1 MCFTKLLPEKDMKK
15 CLLNRW
21 FLRGALAL
29 ISLGTA
35 LAQTSRIGFLDFDDE
50 TLGGMENVSAVGE
63 QSWQLVADP
72 DEGFFV
78 QVNGGEGPSEGDV
91 WLLSPSFNLVE
102 FPEVFLN
109 FRSRRS
115 SLGSG
120 ALRVLASTNYD
131 GGGDPTTAR
140 WTELDGFVLPA
151 AEDESWVDSGFVD
164 LSPFRSETTHVAFR
178 YQHAGGGLA
187 TTWAID
193 DIQLSPDRP
202 VLDFSVSD
210 ASPLNVEAIRF
221 TSSIAGVPGSP
232 DYEWDFGD
240 GNESSRANPVHTFEG
255 AGTYSVSLT
264 VTDEDGKSF
273 SIIKE
278 DFITVREATEEV
290 PTESISALRVAS
302 YNVSLNRPASGE
314 LVADLS
320 TRGDSQAQAIAEII
334 QLARPDVILLNEFDY
349 DESGEA
355 IAFFQSNYLMIS
367 QNGGDPIEYPHVFLA
382 PSNTGISS
390 GFDLDNDGEV
400 SGPNDAFGFGSYPGQ
415 YGMVI
420 LSKFPIE
427 EGAVRTFQTFLWK
440 DMPGALL
447 PPDPNDT
454 DGNENLD
461 NFYTS
466 EELEIFRLSSKSHW
480 DVPVMVDGKMI
491 HLLASHPTPPVFDD
505 GTETDLENPTL
516 ADWNGRRNHDE
527 IRFWADYINP
537 AASDYIY
544 DDAGTTGGLGEGE
557 AFIILGDLN
566 ADPEDGDSTGE
577 PANLLLDSPL
587 VDARVA
593 PESSAGEGNDTATFG
608 LRVDYVLHSKKGL
621 QARESAVYWPVD
633 TDIRS
638 KQVDASD
645 HRMVYS
651 DLEFRSSSDFT
662 LQILHSSDNE
672 SSFQD
677 PNSLEEKILD
687 YGAVIEGLRSLGEDE
702 EMATIYVTVGD
713 HTLPGPFYEAAREVP
728 SLQQA
733 GGADIAFYKAM
744 GLTANG
750 MGNHEFDGGIE
761 DFANLLALADYP
773 FLAVNLDF
781 SAVNT
786 GEAPAIEIG
795 ADGSSVQD
803 LAGKVARSA
812 FVEINGERI
821 GLIGRAP
828 ADFFNVV
835 ANPDVTLPGL
845 DFVGGRDPET
855 NQPLQSALTL
865 VLEQVDLLK
874 AQGINKIILLDHAQ
888 DFTGDPLSASELRD
902 IDVIVSAG
910 STGFLSMDDP
920 IGPFNV
926 LRDGDSGTSGYP
938 TIRDDAAGNPILVVN
953 SDQLYRYVG
962 NLVIGFDAEG
972 LIDFVDVRSG
982 PVAATEDSVDLLAGY
997 LGEDSLEASPEVQA
1011 IWAELRDT
1019 PLITK
1024 LFEVVGTT
1032 ESPLNGERAD
1042 VRIRETNL
1050 GRLVADSTLWAVRN
1064 EFGRGDIVLKNGGGI
1079 RDSITGPNITRLGV
1093 NSALAFNNGVVLVAV
1108 TATELLATMEN
1119 GVSRFP
1125 ARDGRFPQ
1133 LAGVT
1138 MEFDPNRPGVS
1149 AEIEMFEPSRVGRLV
1164 VHRADGSDDVV
1175 VENFRLVGDPSR
1187 TFELATNDFL
1197 LTGGDGYAA
1206 LGNLDQESSRYL
1218 GELSVDGERQVLADY
1233 IAGPLAGAVDLSD
1246 PPARA
1251 RLSRYTSGPV
1261 TGSYL
1266 QGDFDESSAE
1276 IVDYCPVTRRL
1287 FVSNASEETVDVL
1300 DVDTMSLLFQI
1311 DELGG
1316 APNSVAV
1323 SKGVVAVAVENDEKT
1338 EPGFVVFYDTLFG
1351 SELNRLGVGVLPD
1364 MLTFTPDG
1372 RQIVVANEGEPN
1384 DDYTIDPE
1392 GSISV
1397 INLGSGSLAEIVR
1410 LDDGDVHQIGFG
1422 FFDEVPF
1429 FRDFLEGAGVRLFGQ
1444 IQSPDGGFLRMS
1456 TIAEDL
1462 EPEFVT
1468 VTPDSKKAYVALQ
1481 ENNALLVVDLTI
1493 PDVVNLIP
1501 LGYKDHSLEGNGFDA
1516 SNRDGVIDIRP
1527 HPTFGAYMPDALSSF
1542 ETLDGTFIISAN
1554 EGDARDY
1561 DGYSEEVRVADLLL
1575 DPEVFPNAAEL
1586 QEDSN
1591 LGRLNT
1597 TLATGD
1603 DDGDGYHER
1612 IISYGAR
1619 SFSIWD
1625 EQGNLVFDSGDDF
1638 EQIIAERY
1646 PDYFNVSND
1655 NRSFDN
1661 RSDDKGPEPEGVV
1674 VGEIEGRK
1682 YAFIGLERMG
1692 GFMIYD
1698 VTFPYE
1704 PIFVDYVLPR
1714 DFRVDPEDDYPAGGD
1729 LGPEGLK
1736 FLSAE
1741 IAPNGVPTLII
1752 SNEVSG
1758 TTTLHEIT
1766 IPPASGG
1773 YALQL
1778 LHSSDNESA
1787 FLDPNTG
1794 EEKILHYGAIV
1805 NNLRNLGAREQLN
1818 TIYLTAGDHTLPNPF
1833 YEASAEVPEF
1843 GQPGLA
1849 DIAFFNAMGLT
1860 ANGMGNHEFDGGIN
1874 EFAHMVKA
1882 ANYPFIAANLDF
1894 SKVAVGDGA
1903 PPIEIGVDGASVQ
1916 ENAGKVCRSAH
1927 IEIGGEKIGLI
1938 GRAPADFFNV
1948 VADPDTTLPGL
1959 DFYGGRD
1966 PETNQPLESAVEQV
1980 LGQVDLLKGMGINK
1994 IILMDH
2000 AQDFTADP
2008 LSAQVLRDIDILV
2021 TAGSTGFMAGET
2033 VEGPF
2038 NRLRE
2043 GDGAETAY
2051 PTMRTD
2057 MDGAPVLVV
2066 NSDQLYRY
2074 LGQVIVRF
2082 DIFGR
2087 ISSVDERSGPI
2098 ATTAESSALL
2108 ADEVGLSSAAPS
2120 EVRRIWDLL
2129 RNTDSISRLF
2139 EVVGTT
2145 EFPLVGARAE
2155 IRTRET
2161 NLGRLVSDSTLWY
2174 AQGFAD
2180 EERLSYD
2187 IEIALKNGGGI
2198 RDDIQGPNITRLGI
2212 GAALAF
2218 DNRLAVMQLNAR
2230 ELLAVAENAVS
2241 RFPAVDG
2248 RFPQVAGME
2257 LVFDPGRPGVSD
2269 QVAMTTPSRIES
2281 LVVFLADGSP
2291 DIVVENFVLV
2301 GNPERTFGLATNNF
2315 LASGGDGYAA
2325 LGAISGDPS
2334 REVLQTSIGEQQILA
2349 EYIDGSLGQEVE
2361 IEDGVLTPRVSLFQ
2375 SATMLAYRD
2384 WASQFFATFGPG
2396 TGIGDD
2402 FNGDGQNNLF
2412 SWVFGLDPRTSAGGG
2427 NLPALTRQGADLLV
2441 TMTVLS
2447 DDGIDIIFESSS
2459 GLSDWTP
2466 LVRELDYTVESS
2478 IDHGDGNESVTLRIA
2493 GAGANE
2499 RFFMR
2504 TRVGLK

>member
-1 MCFTKLLPEKDMKK
+1 MKIKLVTRW
-15 CLLNRW
+15 LLMGAGV
-21 FLRGALAL
+21 FLTA
-29 ISLGTA
+29 GTA
-35 LAQTSRIGFLDFDDE
+35 GAQTSQIASVNFDDE
-50 TLGGMENVSAVGE
+50 TFGGMESVDAGGD
-63 QSWQLVADP
+63 QSWQITSDP
-72 DEGFFV
+72 DGGFFS
-78 QVNGGEGPSEGDV
+78 QINGAAEAGGEND
-91 WLLSPSFNLVE
+91 WLVSPSLDLDGVTE
-102 FPEVFLN
+102 AFLN
-109 FRSRRS
+109 FRSQRSASGS
-115 SLGSG
+115 SL
-120 ALRVLASTNYD
+120 LKVLVSTDYD
-131 GGGDPTTAR
+131 GGGDPTTAT
-140 WTELDGFVLPA
+140 WAELGDVSLPT
-151 AEDESWVDSGFVD
+151 AEDESWVDSGFID
-164 LSPFRSETTHVAFR
+164 LTTFRSASTYIAFQ
-178 YQHAGGGLA
+178 YEHTDGEEA
-187 TTWAID
+187 TTWGVD
-193 DIQLSPDRP
+193 DIQITPDRP
-202 VLDFSVSD
+202 VLGFTVSD
-210 ASPLNVEAIRF
+210 ESPLNVETVRF
-221 TSSIAGVPGSP
+221 TSTISGVAGSP

-240 GNESSRANPVHTFEG
+240 GTTSTRANPVHTFED
-255 AGTYSVSLT
+255 AGTYTVTLT
-264 VTDEDGKSF
+264 ITDEDGGSF
-273 SIIKE
+273 SLVRE
-278 DFITVREATEEV
+278 DFIDVREATEEV
-290 PTESISALRVAS
+290 PAENIAALRVAS
-302 YNVSLNRPASGE
+302 YNVSLNRSAAGE
-314 LVADLS
+314 LINDLS
-320 TRGDSQAQAIAEII
+320 TSEDSQAKSIAEII
-334 QLARPDVILLNEFDY
+334 QVARPDVILLNEFDY
-349 DESGEA
+349 DVNGEA
-355 IAFFQSNYLMIS
+355 IDLFRSNYLMVS
-367 QNGGDPIEYPHVFLA
+367 QNGADPIEYPHVFFA
-382 PSNTGISS
+382 PSNTGIPS
-390 GFDLDNDGEV
+390 GFDLNNDGEV
-400 SGPNDAFGFGSYPGQ
+400 SGPNDAFGFGFHPGQ
-415 YGMVI
+415 FGMVI
-420 LSKFPIE
+420 LSKYPIDTDS
-427 EGAVRTFQTFLWK
+427 ARTFQNFLWK
-440 DMPGALL
+440 DMPEALL
-447 PPDPNDT
+447 PPDPDDS
-454 DGNENLD
+454 DGDSDL
-461 NFYTS
+461 TS
-466 EELEIFRLSSKSHW
+466 YYSAEELDVFRLSSKSHW
-480 DVPVMVDGKMI
+480 DVPVLVDGRTI

-505 GTETDLENPTL
+505 GTETDLENPTIV
-516 ADWNGRRNHDE
+516 DWNGRRNHDE

-537 AASDYIY
+537 KASDYIY
-544 DDAGTTGGLGEGE
+544 DDAGQTGGLGEGKT
-557 AFIILGDLN
+557 FIILGDLN
-566 ADPEDGDSTGE
+566 ADPVDGDSTAN
-577 PANLLLDSPL
+577 PVNLLLESPF

-593 PESSAGEGNDTATFG
+593 PESSAGDGNDTATFG

-621 QARESAVYWPVD
+621 LTRETAVYWPID

-638 KQVDASD
+638 DQVEASD

-651 DLEFRSSSDFT
+651 DLEYRSTSDFT

-677 PNSLEEKILD
+677 PNTLEEKILN
-687 YGAVIEGLRSLGEDE
+687 YGAVIEGLRSVGQDE
-702 EMATIYVTVGD
+702 EVATIYVTAGD
-713 HTLPGPFYEAAREVP
+713 HTLPGPFYEAAAQVP

-733 GGADIAFYKAM
+733 GAADIAFYNAM

-761 DFANLLALADYP
+761 DFASFLTGANYP

-781 SAVNT
+781 SNVTT
-786 GEAPAIEIG
+786 GDAPPIEIG
-795 ADGSSVQD
+795 VDGSSVEE

-812 FVEINGERI
+812 FVEINGEKI

-835 ANPDVTLPGL
+835 ADPEVTLPGL
-845 DFVGGRDPET
+845 DFVGGRDPDT
-855 NQPLQSALTL
+855 NQPLQSALPL

-910 STGFLSMDDP
+910 STGFLAMDDP

-926 LRDGDSGTSGYP
+926 LRDGDSGTDDYP
-938 TIRDDAAGNPILVVN
+938 TMRDDSEGNPILVVN

-962 NLVIGFDAEG
+962 NLIIGFDNEG

-982 PVAATEDSVDLLAGY
+982 PVAATQDAVDLLAEY
-997 LGEDSLEASPEVQA
+997 LEVGSLSASREVQS
-1011 IWAELRDT
+1011 IWSDLQST
-1019 PLITK
+1019 PLITE
-1024 LFEVVGTT
+1024 LFEVVGIT
-1032 ESPLNGERAD
+1032 EFPLNGERAD
-1042 VRIRETNL
+1042 VRTRETNL
-1050 GRLVADSTLWAVRN
+1050 GRLVTDSTLWAVRE

-1093 NSALAFNNGVVLVAV
+1093 SSALAFNNGVVLVEV
-1108 TATELLATMEN
+1108 TAAELLATMEN

-1149 AEIEMFEPSRVGRLV
+1149 SQIQMFEPSRIGRLV

-1187 TFELATNDFL
+1187 TFDLATNDFL

-1206 LGNLDQESSRYL
+1206 LGAIDPNSGRFI
-1218 GELSVDGERQVLADY
+1218 GEVSGDGERQILSDY
-1233 IAGPLAGAVDLSD
+1233 IAGPLGGEVAISD
-1246 PPARA
+1246 PPGVS
-1251 RLSRYTSGPV
+1251 RLTRFTSGRV

-1287 FVSNASEETVDVL
+1287 FVSNAFEESIDVL

-1311 DELGG
+1311 DDLGG

-1323 SKGVVAVAVENDEKT
+1323 SKGVVAVAVENAEKT
-1338 EPGFVVFYDTLFG
+1338 EPGWVVFYDTLFG

-1372 RQIVVANEGEPN
+1372 RQVVVANEGEPD
-1384 DDYTIDPE
+1384 DDYVIDPE

-1397 INLGSGSLAEIVR
+1397 INVGEGSLVDIVR
-1410 LDDGDVHQIGFG
+1410 LDQDDVTQIGFG

-1429 FRDFLEGAGVRLFGQ
+1429 FRQFLESAGVRLFGQ

-1493 PDVVNLIP
+1493 PDVVDLIP

-1516 SNRDGVIDIRP
+1516 SDRDGMIDIRP
-1527 HPTFGAYMPDALSSF
+1527 RPVFGAYLPDAISSF
-1542 ETLDGTFIISAN
+1542 ETLGETFIISAN
-1554 EGDARDY
+1554 EGDSRDY
-1561 DGYSEEVRVADLLL
+1561 DGFSEEVRVDDLLL

-1586 QEDSN
+1586 QESSN
-1591 LGRLNT
+1591 LGRLKT
-1597 TLATGD
+1597 TTATGD

-1612 IISYGAR
+1612 IITYGGR

-1646 PDYFNVSND
+1646 PEVFNASND
-1655 NRSFDN
+1655 NRRFDN

-1674 VGEIEGRK
+1674 IGEIEGRK
-1682 YAFIGLERMG
+1682 YAFIGLERIG

-1698 VTFPYE
+1698 VTFPYA
-1704 PIFVDYVLPR
+1704 PVFIDYVLPR
-1714 DFRVDPEDDYPAGGD
+1714 DFSVDPEDDYPAGGD

-1736 FLSAE
+1736 FLSAD
-1741 IAPNGVPTLII
+1741 IAPNGVPTLVV

-1758 TTTLHEIT
+1758 TTSLHEIT
-1766 IPPASGG
+1766 IPPTAGG

-1794 EEKILHYGAIV
+1794 EEKILHYGAV
-1805 NNLRNLGAREQLN
+1805 VENLRNLGAREQLN

-1860 ANGMGNHEFDGGIN
+1860 ANGMGNHEFDGGID

-1894 SKVAVGDGA
+1894 SSVEVGKDA
-1903 PPIEIGVDGASVQ
+1903 PTIEIGVDGASVQ

-1927 IEIGGEKIGLI
+1927 VVIGGEKIGLI

-1959 DFYGGRD
+1959 DFFGGRD
-1966 PETNQPLESAVEQV
+1966 PDTNQPLESAVEQV
-1980 LGQVDLLKGMGINK
+1980 LEQVDLLKSMGINK

-2008 LSAQVLRDIDILV
+2008 LSAQILRDIDILV
-2021 TAGSTGFMAGET
+2021 TAGSTGFMASET
-2033 VEGPF
+2033 VDGPF
-2038 NRLRE
+2038 NLLRE
-2043 GDGAETAY
+2043 GDEAETAY
-2051 PTMRTD
+2051 PTMRSD
-2057 MDGAPVLVV
+2057 MDGNPVLVV

-2082 DIFGR
+2082 DVFGR
-2087 ISSVDERSGPI
+2087 IQSIDERSGPV
-2098 ATTAESSALL
+2098 ATTAASAQLL
-2108 ADEVGLSSAAPS
+2108 ADEVGLSSDAPD
-2120 EVRRIWDLL
+2120 EVQRIWDLL
-2129 RNTDSISRLF
+2129 SSTDSITELF

-2145 EFPLVGARAE
+2145 EYPLVGARAQ

-2174 AQGFAD
+2174 AQQFAD
-2180 EERLSYD
+2180 DERLSYD

-2218 DNRLAVMQLNAR
+2218 DNRLAVMQLDAN
-2230 ELLAVAENAVS
+2230 ELLAVVENAVS

-2248 RFPQVAGME
+2248 RFPQVSGME
-2257 LVFDPGRPGVSD
+2257 LVFDPSRPGVSD
-2269 QVAMTTPSRIES
+2269 QESMTTPSRIES
-2281 LVVFLADGSP
+2281 LIVTLADGSP
-2291 DIVVENFVLV
+2291 DVVVQNFTLV
-2301 GNPERTFGLATNNF
+2301 GDPGRTFGLATNNF
-2315 LASGGDGYAA
+2315 LATGGDGYAA
-2325 LGAISGDPS
+2325 LGAISSDPA

-2349 EYIDGSLGQEVE
+2349 EYIDGPLDQEVDL
-2361 IEDGVLTPRVSLFQ
+2361 EDGVLVPRVSIFRSPGL
-2375 SATMLAYRD
+2375 LAYER
-2384 WASQFFATFGPG
+2384 WASQFFQAGDSL
-2396 TGIGDD
+2396 TGINDD
-2402 FNGDGQNNLF
+2402 FNGDGVSNLSSF
-2412 SWVFGLDPRTSAGGG
+2412 VFGLDPRDSSGGG
-2427 NLPALTRQGADLLV
+2427 NLPTLARDGQDVLI
-2441 TMTVLS
+2441 TMTVVS
-2447 DDGIDIIFESSS
+2447 EEGIAISYESSEN
-2459 GLSDWTP
+2459 LTDWTP
-2466 LVRELDYTVESS
+2466 LTADVDYTVEGT
-2478 IDHGDGNESVTLRIA
+2478 IDNGDGTETVTLRVT
-2493 GAGANE
+2493 GANG
-2499 RFFMR
+2499 RHQFFMR
-2504 TRVGLK
+2504 TRIELN

>member
-1 MCFTKLLPEKDMKK
+1 MKK
-15 CLLNRW
+15 RLLNQW
-21 FLRGALAL
+21 LPLGTLVL
-29 ISLGTA
+29 MSVGTA
-35 LAQTSRIGFLDFDDE
+35 LSQTSRIGLVDFDDG
-50 TLGGMENVSAVGE
+50 TFGGMKNVSAVGE
-63 QSWQLVADP
+63 QSWQLVAEAD
-72 DEGFFV
+72 GFFAR
-78 QVNGGEGPSEGDV
+78 VNGEEVASEENI
-91 WLLSPSFNLVE
+91 WLVSPSLNLDD
-102 FPEVFLN
+102 FPEAFLN

-115 SLGSG
+115 SVGSST
-120 ALRVLASTNYD
+120 LKVLVSTDYD
-131 GGGDPTTAR
+131 GGGDPITAT
-140 WTELDGFVLPA
+140 WTELDGFALPT
-151 AEDESWVDSGFVD
+151 AEDESWVDSGFID
-164 LSPFRSETTHVAFR
+164 LTAFRSPASYLAFQ
-178 YQHAGGGLA
+178 YENAEGEDA
-187 TTWAID
+187 TVWSVD
-193 DIQLSPDRP
+193 DIEFTPDRP
-202 VLDFSVSD
+202 VLAFSVSD
-210 ASPLNVEAIRF
+210 ESPLNVEAIRF
-221 TSSIAGVPGSP
+221 TSVISGIAGGTE
-232 DYEWDFGD
+232 YEWDFGD
-240 GNESSRANPVHTFEG
+240 GVTSSRANPVHTYEE
-255 AGTYSVSLT
+255 AGTYSVVLT
-264 VTDEDGKSF
+264 VTDEDGDSF
-273 SIIKE
+273 SLQKDE
-278 DFITVREATEEV
+278 FITVREATEEV
-290 PTESISALRVAS
+290 PLENIAALRVAT
-302 YNVSLNRPASGE
+302 YNVSLNRPMSGG
-314 LVADLS
+314 LISDLS
-320 TRGDSQAQAIAEII
+320 DRGDSQAQAIAEII
-334 QLARPDVILLNEFDY
+334 QLSRPDVILLNEFDY
-349 DESGEA
+349 DEDGKA
-355 IAFFQSNYLMIS
+355 VDLFQSNYLMVS
-367 QNGGDPIEYPHVFLA
+367 QNGADPIEYPHVFLA

-390 GFDLDNDGEV
+390 GFDLNNDGEI
-400 SGPNDAFGFGSYPGQ
+400 SGPDDALGFGAHPGQ
-415 YGMVI
+415 FGMVI
-420 LSKFPIE
+420 LSKYPIDE
-427 EGAVRTFQTFLWK
+427 NRVRTFQNFLWK

-454 DGNENLD
+454 DGNSDLD
-461 NFYTS
+461 NFYTA
-466 EELEIFRLSSKSHW
+466 EELEVFRLSSKSHW
-480 DVPVMVDGKMI
+480 DVPVTVDGRTI
-491 HLLASHPTPPVFDD
+491 HFLASHPTPPVFDD
-505 GTETDLENPTL
+505 GTETDLEDPTL

-537 AASDYIY
+537 QASDYIY
-544 DDAGTTGGLGEGE
+544 DDAGETGGLGEGE
-557 AFIILGDLN
+557 TFVILGDLN
-566 ADPEDGDSTGE
+566 ADPVDGDGIGN
-577 PANLLLDSPL
+577 PVGLLLENDL
-587 VDARVA
+587 IDARLA

-608 LRVDYVLHSKKGL
+608 LRVDYLLHSKAGL
-621 QARESAVYWPVD
+621 QTRETAVFWPVD
-633 TDIRS
+633 TDIRTG
-638 KQVDASD
+638 QVEASD
-645 HRMVYS
+645 HRLVYS
-651 DLEFRSSSDFT
+651 DLEFRSVSDFT

-677 PNSLEEKILD
+677 PNTLEEKILN
-687 YGAVIEGLRSLGEDE
+687 YGAVIEGLRAVGEDE
-702 EMATIYVTVGD
+702 GVGSLYVTAGD
-713 HTLPGPFYEAAREVP
+713 HTLPGPFYEASGQIPA
-728 SLQQA
+728 LQQR
-733 GGADIAFYKAM
+733 GGADIAFYNAM

-750 MGNHEFDGGIE
+750 IGNHEFDGGMA

-781 SAVNT
+781 SAVDT
-786 GEAPAIEIG
+786 GDAPVIEVG
-795 ADGSSVQD
+795 VDGSSIEE

-812 FVEINGERI
+812 YVEINGEKI

-835 ANPDVTLPGL
+835 ADPEVTLPGL

-855 NQPLQSALTL
+855 NQPLQSALPL

-874 AQGINKIILLDHAQ
+874 GQGINKIILLDHAQ

-910 STGFLSMDDP
+910 STGFLAMDDP

-926 LRDGDSGTSGYP
+926 LREGDSGTSDYP
-938 TIRDDAAGNPILVVN
+938 TMRDDADGNPILVVN

-962 NLVIGFDAEG
+962 NLIIGFDEAG

-982 PVAATEDSVDLLAGY
+982 PVAATEESVGLLADY
-997 LGEDSLEASPEVQA
+997 VGEESLSASPEVQA
-1011 IWAELRDT
+1011 IWDDLQNT
-1019 PLITK
+1019 PLITE

-1032 ESPLNGERAD
+1032 ASPLNGERAD
-1042 VRIRETNL
+1042 VRTRETNL
-1050 GRLVADSTLWAVRN
+1050 GRLVADSTLWAVRD

-1093 NSALAFNNGVVLVAV
+1093 SSALAFNNGVVLVEV
-1108 TATELLATMEN
+1108 TASELLATMEN

-1149 AEIEMFEPSRVGRLV
+1149 AQVEMFEPSRVGRLV
-1164 VHRADGSDDVV
+1164 VHRADGADDVV

-1187 TFELATNDFL
+1187 TFDLATNDFL

-1206 LGNLDQESSRYL
+1206 LGAIDQESSRFL
-1218 GELSVDGERQVLADY
+1218 GKLSGDGERQVLSEY
-1233 IAGPLAGAVDLSD
+1233 IAGPLVGEVDFDD
-1246 PPARA
+1246 PPVRA
-1251 RLSRYTSGPV
+1251 RLTRFTSGPV
-1261 TGSYL
+1261 AGSYL
-1266 QGDFDESSAE
+1266 QGAFDESSAE

-1287 FVSNASEETVDVL
+1287 FVSNASEDTVDVL
-1300 DVDTMSLLFQI
+1300 DVDTMTLSFQI
-1311 DELGG
+1311 FDLGG
-1316 APNSVAV
+1316 SPNSVAV
-1323 SKGVVAVAVENDEKT
+1323 NQGVVAVAVENNEKT

-1372 RQIVVANEGEPN
+1372 RQVVVANEGEPN

-1397 INLGSGSLAEIVR
+1397 INIGSGSLAEIVR
-1410 LDDGDVHQIGFG
+1410 LDEDDVHHIDFG

-1429 FRDFLEGAGVRLFGQ
+1429 FRDFLEGAGVRLFGEV
-1444 IQSPDGGFLRMS
+1444 QSPEGGFLRMS

-1462 EPEFVT
+1462 EPEYIT

-1481 ENNALLVVDLTI
+1481 ENNALLVIDLTI
-1493 PDVVNLIP
+1493 PDVINLIP

-1516 SNRDGVIDIRP
+1516 SNRDGIIDIRP
-1527 HPTFGAYMPDALSSF
+1527 HPTFGAYMPDAISSF
-1542 ETLDGTFIISAN
+1542 ETLGGTFIISAN

-1575 DPEVFPNAAEL
+1575 DPDVFPNAAEL
-1586 QEDSN
+1586 QENSN

-1625 EQGNLVFDSGDDF
+1625 EAGNLVFDSGDDF
-1638 EQIIAERY
+1638 EQIVAERY
-1646 PDYFNVSND
+1646 PEVFNASND

-1674 VGEIEGRK
+1674 VGEIDGRK
-1682 YAFIGLERMG
+1682 YAFIGLERIG

-1704 PIFVDYVLPR
+1704 PIFIDYVLPR
-1714 DFRVDPEDDYPAGGD
+1714 DFSVDPEDDFPAGGD

-1736 FLSAE
+1736 FLSAD
-1741 IAPNGVPTLII
+1741 IAPGGVPTLII

-1805 NNLRNLGAREQLN
+1805 ENLRNLGAREQLN

-1849 DIAFFNAMGLT
+1849 DIAFYNAMGLT
-1860 ANGMGNHEFDGGIN
+1860 ANGMGNHEFDGGID
-1874 EFAHMVKA
+1874 EFAHMVNA

-1894 SKVAVGDGA
+1894 SAVEVGPDA

-1927 IEIGGEKIGLI
+1927 VEIGGEKIGLI

-1948 VADPDTTLPGL
+1948 VADPETTLPGL

-1966 PETNQPLESAVEQV
+1966 PETNQPLESALDQV
-1980 LGQVDLLKGMGINK
+1980 LEQVDLLKSMGINK

-2021 TAGSTGFMAGET
+2021 TAGSTGFMANAT
-2033 VEGPF
+2033 VEGAF
-2038 NRLRE
+2038 NLLRT
-2043 GDGAETAY
+2043 GDEAETAY

-2057 MDGAPVLVV
+2057 LDGNPVLVV

-2087 ISSVDERSGPI
+2087 ISSIDDRSGPI
-2098 ATTAESSALL
+2098 ATTAASSALL
-2108 ADEVGLSSAAPS
+2108 ADEVGLSSAAPK
-2120 EVRRIWDLL
+2120 EVQRIWDSL
-2129 RNTDSISRLF
+2129 RGTDSIRELF

-2145 EFPLVGARAE
+2145 DYPLVGARAQ

-2174 AQGFAD
+2174 AQQFAD
-2180 EERLSYD
+2180 DERLSYD

-2218 DNRLAVMQLNAR
+2218 DNRLAVMQIRAT

-2248 RFPQVAGME
+2248 RFPQVSGME
-2257 LVFDPGRPGVSD
+2257 LVFDPSRPGVSD
-2269 QVAMTTPSRIES
+2269 QISMSAPSRIES

-2291 DIVVENFVLV
+2291 DVVVENFLLV
-2301 GNPERTFGLATNNF
+2301 GNPDRTFGLATNNF
-2315 LASGGDGYAA
+2315 LATGGDGYAA
-2325 LGAISGDPS
+2325 LGAISSDPA
-2334 REVLQTSIGEQQILA
+2334 REVLQTSIGEQEILA
-2349 EYIDGSLGQEVE
+2349 EYLNGPLDQEVDL
-2361 IEDGVLTPRVSLFQ
+2361 EDGVLAPRVSLFQ
-2375 SATMLAYRD
+2375 SATLLAYRE
-2384 WASQFFATFGPG
+2384 WAGQYFVVGGPG
-2396 TGIGDD
+2396 TGIGED
-2402 FNGDGQNNLF
+2402 FDGDGLNNLF
-2412 SWVFGLDPRTSAGGG
+2412 SYVFGLDPRSSAGNG
-2427 NLPALTRQGADLLV
+2427 NLPSLAREGSDLMV
-2441 TMTVLS
+2441 TMTVVA
-2447 DDGIDIIFESSS
+2447 DEGIDIGFESSQDL
-2459 GLSDWTP
+2459 GTWTP
-2466 LVRELDYTVESS
+2466 LVAGQDYSVEDSTRH
-2478 IDHGDGNESVTLRIA
+2478 DDGTASVTLRIL
-2493 GAGANE
+2493 GAGGNQK
-2499 RFFMR
+2499 FFMR
-2504 TRVGLK
+2504 TRVGLN